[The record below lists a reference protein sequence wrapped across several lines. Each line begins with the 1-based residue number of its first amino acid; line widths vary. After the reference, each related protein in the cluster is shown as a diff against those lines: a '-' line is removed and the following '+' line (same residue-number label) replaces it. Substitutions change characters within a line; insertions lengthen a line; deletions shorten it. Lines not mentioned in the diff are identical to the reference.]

1 MELITCLVRDI
12 SIQGFKYNVPISWIT
27 KLIVSLY
34 ILYILIHCLFFF
46 HSLFQSSIA
55 AGLTANGWINEI
67 VPLIKGKGGGKEAS
81 AQATGTNTGAL
92 KEAMDIATKFA
103 GLKLS

>member
-1 MELITCLVRDI
+1 MELRTCLVRDI
-12 SIQGFKYNVPISWIT
+12 SIQGFKYQFYGLLNW
-27 KLIVSLY
+27 LSLFTFCTF
-34 ILYILIHCLFFF
+34 LYVNFF

-103 GLKLS
+103 GLKLSWW

>member
-1 MELITCLVRDI
+1 MDYLTDCLSLHFVRFYTMI
-12 SIQGFKYNVPISWIT
+12 IF
-27 KLIVSLY
+27 LY
-34 ILYILIHCLFFF
+34 
-46 HSLFQSSIA
+46 SLFQSSIS

-67 VPLIKGKGGGKEAS
+67 VPLINGKGGGKEAS

>member
-1 MELITCLVRDI
+1 MFV
-12 SIQGFKYNVPISWIT
+12 
-27 KLIVSLY
+27 LY
-34 ILYILIHCLFFF
+34 DANFFY
-46 HSLFQSSIA
+46 SLFQSSIA
-55 AGLTANGWINEI
+55 SGLTANGWINEI

>member
-1 MELITCLVRDI
+1 MFIR
-12 SIQGFKYNVPISWIT
+12 YNCTSHH
-27 KLIVSLY
+27 LLN
-34 ILYILIHCLFFF
+34 IHNFLC
-46 HSLFQSSIA
+46 FQSSVA

-92 KEAMDIATKFA
+92 KEAMEIATKFA

>member
-1 MELITCLVRDI
+1 MPAHSSKLSSLCLLGT
-12 SIQGFKYNVPISWIT
+12 SHHLLN
-27 KLIVSLY
+27 
-34 ILYILIHCLFFF
+34 IHNFLCL
-46 HSLFQSSIA
+46 QSSVA

-92 KEAMDIATKFA
+92 KEAMEIATKFA